1 MCLGSPRWPT
11 IQFIKMIKDLKFI
24 LKQQRFLQSNTFSFL
39 ITNRNIQASWKMKFL
54 RPRKVS
60 SSSLKFKFPCMIFFQ
75 LSYFK
80 FNSKICRARLENG
93 VRRWHHCCDKGMI
106 PVFKTKNLR
115 QMLICK
121 LDRTVNDRIQMWWLA
136 IYGSNLMKYIS
147 KDWFCCRT
155 FGLKVWTWVEEIL
168 NVLFFKSDDFS

>member
-11 IQFIKMIKDLKFI
+11 IQFIKMIKDLKFV
-24 LKQQRFLQSNTFSFL
+24 LKQQRFLQSNTFLFL
-39 ITNRNIQASWKMKFL
+39 IPNRNIQASWKMKFL

-75 LSYFK
+75 LSYLK
-80 FNSKICRARLENG
+80 FNSKICWVRLENG

-136 IYGSNLMKYIS
+136 IFFWIFKL
-147 KDWFCCRT
+147 KD
-155 FGLKVWTWVEEIL
+155 K
-168 NVLFFKSDDFS
+168 